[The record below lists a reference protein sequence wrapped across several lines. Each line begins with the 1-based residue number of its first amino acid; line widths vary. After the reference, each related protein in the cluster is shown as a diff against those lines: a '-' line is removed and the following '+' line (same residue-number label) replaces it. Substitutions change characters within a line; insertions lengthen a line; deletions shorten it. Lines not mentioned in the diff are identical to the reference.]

1 MRIVNEN
8 FEIINESEVDLS
20 KGYLVSAT
28 IVRED
33 AEPIDDVTKFAW
45 ADEDY
50 EEAQMYVLN
59 REEEPSEP
67 KPSQTDE
74 LTQVIDALLGFGG
87 DQNG

>member
-8 FEIINESEVDLS
+8 FENVDESEIDLS
-20 KGYLVSAT
+20 KGRLVTAT
-28 IVRED
+28 AIKED
-33 AEPIDDVTKFAW
+33 AEPIDDITKFAW

-50 EEAQMYVLN
+50 EEVRMYMLN
-59 REEEPSEP
+59 REEPSEP
-67 KPSQTDE
+67 QSSQTDE